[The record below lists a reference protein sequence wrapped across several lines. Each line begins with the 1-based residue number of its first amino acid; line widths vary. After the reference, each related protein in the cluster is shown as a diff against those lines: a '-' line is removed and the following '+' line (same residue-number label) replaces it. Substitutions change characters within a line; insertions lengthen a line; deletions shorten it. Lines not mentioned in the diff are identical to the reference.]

1 MGDAYVDMLARKAVT
16 APQRGLDTVPPL
28 PSSLSDLQRDV
39 TAFLLQSGCG
49 AGFLDTG
56 LGKTRI
62 QLAWARVVAEVT
74 GLPVLGFVPLA
85 VGPQHV
91 REAEAAGIQDV
102 RVVRCQDDIRPGVN
116 LTNYE
121 RMHLFSP
128 DALGGVFLDES
139 SILKSFSGVTTRK
152 LMQFSAALNWRAA
165 FTATPAPNDHTELGQ
180 HSQFL
185 GVMDS
190 NEMLSRWF
198 VADQKQ
204 MGRYR
209 LKKHGVRP
217 FWSWVASW
225 ARCASRPSDLG
236 YSDAGYEM
244 PDLVMHDLLVRVDT
258 STDAGQDR
266 DGQLRL
272 LRIPG
277 TSSTALHAEKRRTAE
292 ARARAIAEP
301 VMDLRAE
308 PWNVW
313 CDTDY
318 EADALM
324 AAIPDAVEV
333 RGSMSPEMKEER
345 LEAFSR
351 GDIRVLV
358 TKPRIAGFGLNWQ
371 HVAHAAFVGCSYSYE
386 QFYQA
391 VRRNWRFGQKRPV
404 NVYLAYAETEA
415 APREA
420 LRRKSGE
427 HESMKAAMADA
438 MQRAA
443 DHRTIKHSYAPT
455 VRPELPV
462 WLRGAGAGDCRH
474 A

>member
-1 MGDAYVDMLARKAVT
+1 MTDAYADLLARKAVA
-16 APQRGLDTVPPL
+16 APLRGLEDIPEL

-39 TAFLLQSGCG
+39 TTFLLRAGRG

-62 QLAWARVVAEVT
+62 QLAWARIVADFT

-91 REAEAAGIQDV
+91 REAESAGIPDV
-102 RVVRCQDDIRPGVN
+102 SVVRCQDEIRPGVN

-128 DALGGVFLDES
+128 VGLGGCFLDES
-139 SILKSFSGVTTRK
+139 SILKSFSGTTTRK
-152 LMQFSAALNWRAA
+152 LMAFAAGMRFRAA

-198 VADQKQ
+198 IADQKQ
-204 MGRYR
+204 MGAYR

-217 FWSWVASW
+217 FWSWTASW

-244 PDLVMHDLLVRVDT
+244 PDLIAHDLLVKADLTV
-258 STDAGQDR
+258 DAGEGK

-272 LRIPG
+272 FRMPG
-277 TSSTALHAEKRRTAE
+277 ANATAIHAEKRRTAE
-292 ARARAIAEP
+292 ARAAALAEV
-301 VMDLRAE
+301 VMDLRHEA
-308 PWNVW
+308 WNLW

-318 EADALM
+318 EADALT
-324 AAIPDAVEV
+324 AAISDAVEV
-333 RGSMSPEMKEER
+333 RGSMSPDLKEER
-345 LEAFSR
+345 LEAFGR

-371 HVAHAAFVGCSYSYE
+371 HVAHCGFAGPSYSYE
-386 QFYQA
+386 QRYQA
-391 VRRNWRFGQKRPV
+391 IRRNWRFGQRRPV
-404 NVYLAYAETEA
+404 QVYTAYASTEQ
-415 APREA
+415 PVLEV
-420 LRRKSGE
+420 LRRKAAD
-427 HESMKAAMADA
+427 HEVMKAAMAEA
-438 MQRAA
+438 MSRAA
-443 DHRTIKHSYAPT
+443 DPRSVKHSYAPT
-455 VRPELPV
+455 VAAALPA
-462 WLRGAGAGDCRH
+462 WLTGAMEAAH